1 MESNTSGIRI
11 EKLDYSNFHSWKQ
24 KMELILGH
32 REVDEMIDPN
42 LRPRRP
48 TDQEELLKWLRK
60 DKSARMAIGIT
71 LSDEMLKNVAH
82 TTTALEMWQE
92 ICNVHQRHTLLNK
105 LAARR
110 DFYTA
115 TMKPGEQMLVYINR
129 VRQMATVL
137 SAMGVDIDDKEMAMA
152 VLNGLPSSFQT
163 LITAL
168 DAIGDEDPTFTFDKV
183 RSLLLQE
190 ERRAAILKPGSSST
204 DTAALFSKS
213 GKQSGN
219 NRKKCTHCGRT
230 NHTEPYCWQKYG
242 RPSRS
247 RSNNKPRTST
257 NLSLGQGNIGSMAA
271 VATETEPSNEE
282 EKEYVCLLSANSD
295 SAKSVQIAS
304 TWYIDSAATSH
315 MTFDRSMF
323 VSYRSVTPF
332 QVILGDKST
341 SVAVGCGDVKLS
353 LLVNGKA
360 RICLLR
366 DVLHVP
372 SFAFSLISVS
382 TLTARGIGVQFTNN
396 TVLLTHNGEAIATG
410 HRRHGLYAVDLYI
423 PSRDKQQPF
432 ELAFIASLQLW
443 HERLGHVHKNGISR
457 MAQTS
462 AVKGLRIKTEQ
473 SSPENLC
480 EGCVTGKLPRAAI
493 PKFSETRASE
503 ILQLIHTDL
512 AGPME
517 IRSKGGARYFVT
529 FIDDKSRW
537 LTVYLLHRK
546 SDCFDAFQ
554 RFLRLAETQTGCK
567 LRQLRSDGGG
577 EYFSNEFSSFLEDR
591 GIQRQTTCAY
601 TPQQNGVAERMNRT
615 LKDHVRAMLLHNS
628 TPSEFWAEAL
638 SCAAYIRNR
647 LTSRAIPAGTT
658 PYELWHGWKPNVAHL
673 RTFGSTCWYKLPT
686 KHLQALDSRA
696 AQAIMLGY
704 ATSQKAYKL
713 WDLTNEKIVVSRD
726 VVFEETRSK
735 KLPPHLDFPGA
746 DVNLDEST
754 ADSMRKPTNSDD
766 GLARNE
772 SSSSSNSGSDSDHIS
787 PQSPPQTPSSSQD
800 ASLLNAPRKS
810 SRTRKPPSEW
820 WKTTALLTTAPDPT
834 PEHLLTYTEVTK
846 GEEKDLWI
854 GAIQSEMN
862 SLHVNRTWTLVPR
875 SEAVNLLSSKWVFKR
890 KDVINDNGEH
900 SIKHKARLVT
910 RGFQQKY
917 GIDYAETYAPVVQF
931 CTLRMFFALT
941 VHHDLHCDQMDV
953 KTAFLYG
960 DLEQDI
966 FMEQPEGFVDSKHP
980 DHVCKLQKA
989 LYGLKQAPRQW
1000 HAKIDD
1006 FLISHLGFQS
1016 SPYDPCFYIR
1026 YRDESMIIIALY
1038 VDDILLAS
1046 SSRDMLDELK
1056 AEFSKRFEMKD
1067 CGRARVCLGLEILR
1081 NPSKGLLHLNQSRYA
1096 EKVLERFGMENASPV
1111 VTPMQAQISVGDTE
1125 TEPIDSTLYRKAI
1138 GSMMYL
1144 AVGTRPDIAFAV
1156 GRLAQFVEAPTKA
1169 LWVAVKR
1176 VLRYIAGTRDFGL
1189 MYRASATLAPVGYSD
1204 SDWGG
1209 CTINRKSTSGYVFMM
1224 AGGAVSWKS
1233 RKQGCVAQS
1242 SSEAEYMA
1250 LSAAVKEAIWLRNI
1264 VGFSSSTSPADPIL
1278 INVDNQ
1284 GSIKMA
1290 RNDASGTRTKHID
1303 IRYHFVRD
1311 CLLQG
1316 MFDIDYCP
1324 SSDMVADV
1332 LTKPLQRIQFV
1343 KLREIMGVTTK
1354 SSIEKVKEGE
1364 C

>member
-1 MESNTSGIRI
+1 MESNSSGIRI

-32 REVDEMIDPN
+32 REVDEMIDPD
-42 LRPRRP
+42 LRPPRP
-48 TDQEELLKWLRK
+48 AEQEALSKWLRK
-60 DKSARMAIGIT
+60 DKTARMTIGIT
-71 LSDEMLKNVAH
+71 LSDEMLKNVSH

-129 VRQMATVL
+129 VRQMASVL
-137 SAMGVDIDDKEMAMA
+137 SSMGVIIDDKEMAMA

-190 ERRAAILKPGSSST
+190 ERRASILKPGSSSS
-204 DTAALFSKS
+204 DSAALLSRS
-213 GKQSGN
+213 GKQPGS

-247 RSNNKPRTST
+247 RPARSKPSAMVTLTDSE
-257 NLSLGQGNIGSMAA
+257 GNP
-271 VATETEPSNEE
+271 PSNSVSASTFHNDE
-282 EKEYVCLLSANSD
+282 EKEYVCLMSTTPGSLHT
-295 SAKSVQIAS
+295 S

-323 VSYRSVTPF
+323 VSYKEITPFSVT
-332 QVILGDKST
+332 LGDKST
-341 SVAVGCGDVKLS
+341 SMAVGRGDVRLMIS
-353 LLVNGKA
+353 LYGEIKQC
-360 RICLLR
+360 ILR

-372 SFAFSLISVS
+372 SFVFSLISVS
-382 TLTARGIGVQFTNN
+382 TLTTRGISVQFNNN
-396 TVLLTHNGEAIATG
+396 TVILTQNNKPIATG
-410 HRRHGLYAVDLYI
+410 RRSKGLYAIDLFSSKA
-423 PSRDKQQPF
+423 PKDHVQQT
-432 ELAFIASLQLW
+432 ACVASLQLW
-443 HERLGHVHKNGISR
+443 HERLGHVNKSGISR
-457 MAQTS
+457 MEQLS
-462 AVKGLRIKTEQ
+462 AVKGLRIKSQ
-473 SSPENLC
+473 KSDAGAPC
-480 EGCVTGKLPRAAI
+480 EGCITGKMPRAAI
-493 PKFSETRASE
+493 PKLSETRASE
-503 ILQLIHTDL
+503 LLQLVHTDL

-517 IRSKGGARYFVT
+517 VLSKGGARYFVT

-537 LTVYLLHRK
+537 LTVYPLHRK
-546 SDCFDAFQ
+546 SDCFDSFQ
-554 RFLRLAETQTGCK
+554 RFLRIAETQTGCK

-577 EYFSNEFSSFLEDR
+577 EFFSNDFTSFLDSK
-591 GIQRQTTCAY
+591 GIKRQTTCAY

-615 LKDHVRAMLLHNS
+615 LKDQIRAMLHHSN
-628 TPSEFWAEAL
+628 TPFEFWAEAL

-647 LTSRAIPAGTT
+647 VTSRSLPTGNT
-658 PYELWHGWKPNVAHL
+658 PYEIWYGRKPSIAHM
-673 RTFGSTCWYKLPT
+673 RTFGSRCWYKTPDKL
-686 KHLQALDSRA
+686 LQTLDLRA
-696 AQAIMLGY
+696 KEAIMLGY
-704 ATSQKAYKL
+704 ASSQKAYKL
-713 WDLTNEKIVVSRD
+713 WDTANEKVVVSRD
-726 VVFEETRSK
+726 VVFDELQK
-735 KLPPHLDFPGA
+735 KRLPSSDTDYNSVDAAP
-746 DVNLDEST
+746 ESNT
-754 ADSMRKPTNSDD
+754 EPWD
-766 GLARNE
+766 GDGKSGLSTKQDTPP
-772 SSSSSNSGSDSDHIS
+772 SSHSDSDS
-787 PQSPPQTPSSSQD
+787 DTNAPQPQSPPPTPSASTD
-800 ASLLNAPRKS
+800 ESLLNAPRKS
-810 SRTRKPPSEW
+810 SRSRKPPGEW
-820 WKTTALLTTAPDPT
+820 WKTTALVSTTADTT
-834 PEHLLTYTEVTK
+834 PEHLLTFTEVTK

-854 GAIQSEMN
+854 EAIQSEMD
-862 SLHVNRTWTLVPR
+862 SLEANGTWILVPR
-875 SEAVNLLSSKWVFKR
+875 SEALNLLTSKWVFKR
-890 KDVINDNGEH
+890 KDVVSETGEH

-917 GIDYAETYAPVVQF
+917 GIDYSETYAPVVQF

-966 FMEQPEGFVDSKHP
+966 FMEQPEGFIDSKHP

-1006 FLISHLGFQS
+1006 FLISQLDFQS
-1016 SPYDPCFYIR
+1016 SPYDPCFYVR
-1026 YRDESMIIIALY
+1026 YRDDSMIIIALY

-1067 CGRARVCLGLEILR
+1067 CGRVRVCLGLEIAR
-1081 NPSKGLLHLNQSRYA
+1081 NTSKGLLHLNQSRYA

-1111 VTPMQAQISVGDTE
+1111 VTPMQAQISVADTE
-1125 TEPIDSTLYRKAI
+1125 TEPIDSTLYRRAI
-1138 GSMMYL
+1138 GSLMYL

-1176 VLRYIAGTRDFGL
+1176 VLRYIAGTRDFGV
-1189 MYRASATLAPVGYSD
+1189 MYKATATLAPVGYSD

-1209 CTINRKSTSGYVFMM
+1209 CTINRKSTSGYVFKM

-1233 RKQGCVAQS
+1233 RKQSCVAQS

-1264 VGFSSSTSPADPIL
+1264 VGFSSSTNPADPIL

-1311 CLLQG
+1311 CLLEG

-1324 SSDMVADV
+1324 TSDMVADV

-1343 KLREIMGVTTK
+1343 KLRELMGVTTK
-1354 SSIEKVKEGE
+1354 SLIEKVKEGE

>member
-32 REVDEMIDPN
+32 REVDDMIDPN

-204 DTAALFSKS
+204 DTAALLSKS
-213 GKQSGN
+213 GKQFGN

-247 RSNNKPRTST
+247 RSNNKPRSSP
-257 NLSLGQGNIGSMAA
+257 NLSLAQGNIGSMAA
-271 VATETEPSNEE
+271 VATETEPSNDE
-282 EKEYVCLLSANSD
+282 EKEYVCLLSACSD
-295 SAKSVQIAS
+295 SAKSVQITS

-360 RICLLR
+360 RICILQ

-372 SFAFSLISVS
+372 SFVFSLISVS

-396 TVLLTHNGEAIATG
+396 AVLLTQNGESIATG
-410 HRRHGLYAVDLYI
+410 HRRHGLYAIDLYM
-423 PSRDKQQPF
+423 PSRNKQQSF
-432 ELAFIASLQLW
+432 ELACIASLQLW

-457 MAQTS
+457 MAKTS
-462 AVKGLRIKTEQ
+462 AVKGLRIKPEQ
-473 SSPENLC
+473 SPPENLC
-480 EGCVTGKLPRAAI
+480 EGCVTGKMPRAAI

-503 ILQLIHTDL
+503 LLQLIHTDL

-537 LTVYLLHRK
+537 LTVYPLHRK

-554 RFLRLAETQTGCK
+554 RFLRLTETQTGCK

-615 LKDHVRAMLLHNS
+615 LKEHMRAMLLHNS
-628 TPSEFWAEAL
+628 TPLEFWAEAL

-658 PYELWHGWKPNVAHL
+658 PYELWYGRKPNIAHL
-673 RTFGSTCWYKLPT
+673 RTFGSICWYKLPNT
-686 KHLQALDSRA
+686 HLQALDSRA
-696 AQAIMLGY
+696 VQAIMLGY

-726 VVFEETRSK
+726 VVFEETRSR
-735 KLPPHLDFPGA
+735 KLPSHLDITGA
-746 DVNLDEST
+746 DVSLEDTSQ
-754 ADSMRKPTNSDD
+754 DPMREKPYGGTP
-766 GLARNE
+766 RNE
-772 SSSSSNSGSDSDHIS
+772 SSSSHSSSDSDHIS
-787 PQSPPQTPSSSQD
+787 PQSPPPTPSYSQD

-820 WKTTALLTTAPDPT
+820 WKTTALVTTAPDPT
-834 PEHLLTYTEVTK
+834 PEHLLTFTEVTK

-862 SLHVNRTWTLVPR
+862 SLNTNRTWILVPR

-890 KDVINDNGEH
+890 KDVVSETGEH
-900 SIKHKARLVT
+900 SVKHKARLVT

-917 GIDYAETYAPVVQF
+917 GVDYAETYAPVVKF
-931 CTLRMFFALT
+931 CTIRMFFALT

-966 FMEQPEGFVDSKHP
+966 YMEQPEGFVDPKYP
-980 DHVCKLQKA
+980 NHVCKLQKA

-1000 HAKIDD
+1000 HAKIDE
-1006 FLISHLGFQS
+1006 FLISELEFQS
-1016 SPYDPCFYIR
+1016 SPYDPCFYVR
-1026 YRDESMIIIALY
+1026 YRKDSMIVIALY
-1038 VDDILLAS
+1038 VDDLLIAS
-1046 SSRDMLDELK
+1046 SSRDMLNELK
-1056 AEFSKRFEMKD
+1056 AEFSRRFEMKD
-1067 CGRARVCLGLEILR
+1067 CGKARVCLGLEIVR
-1081 NPSKGLLHLNQSRYA
+1081 DSPRGLLHLNQTRYA
-1096 EKVLERFGMENASPV
+1096 EKVLERFGMENSSPAA
-1111 VTPMQAQISVGDTE
+1111 TPMQAQISISDTE
-1125 TEPIDSTLYRKAI
+1125 TEAIDSTLYRKAI
-1138 GSMMYL
+1138 GSLMYL

-1156 GRLAQFVEAPTKA
+1156 GRLAQFVETPTKS

-1176 VLRYIAGTRDFGL
+1176 VLRYISGTRSLGVL
-1189 MYRASATLAPVGYSD
+1189 YRASKPLSPVGYSD

-1224 AGGAVSWKS
+1224 AGAAVSWKS
-1233 RKQGCVAQS
+1233 HKQSCVAQS

-1250 LSAAVKEAIWLRNI
+1250 LSAAVKEAIWLSNI
-1264 VGFSSSTSPADPIL
+1264 VGFGCGSSSADPIL

-1311 CLLQG
+1311 SLLKTLFG
-1316 MFDIDYCP
+1316 IDYCP
-1324 SSDMVADV
+1324 TSDMAADL
-1332 LTKPLQRIQFV
+1332 LTKPLQRVQFI
-1343 KLREIMGVTTK
+1343 KLREMIGVSDI
-1354 SSIEKVKEGE
+1354 SSIEQVKEGE